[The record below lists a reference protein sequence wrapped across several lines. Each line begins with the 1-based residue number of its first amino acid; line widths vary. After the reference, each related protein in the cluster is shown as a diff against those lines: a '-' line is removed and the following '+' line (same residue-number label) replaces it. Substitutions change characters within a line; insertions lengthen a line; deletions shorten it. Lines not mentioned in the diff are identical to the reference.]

1 MTYLQIILSVIEYW
15 WSGLKNITFNVT
27 TRVVEIL
34 VIVLLA
40 VYYFAESFILTF
52 TPSFLRSSKDISGKV
67 ILVTGGA
74 GGVGRELVIRLARNK
89 AQVIVWDNN
98 EKGLKMLKDFCKER
112 NFHIT
117 TYDIDITEKELV
129 YKYAN
134 IIKQEFGP
142 VDILINNAGIVCGQT
157 LLDIPD
163 HMIEKTFKVNI
174 ISHYWTVKAF
184 LPDMIKQKSGHIVTV
199 GSLTGF
205 LGTYK
210 CTDYSA
216 TKFAT
221 IGFHESLMYELKTD
235 GHHKIKT
242 TIICP
247 YFINTGMFEG
257 CKPRN
262 FPMLE
267 PKDVAKRIITA
278 IKREETL
285 VTMPACGR
293 FLLPAKNYL
302 PAKLTWAIIIKIMKL
317 PQSMMGLRS
326 FNEVE
331 AA

>member
-1 MTYLQIILSVIEYW
+1 MTYIQTISSFIESW
-15 WSGLKNITFNVT
+15 WSWLKNVTFNVT
-27 TRVVEIL
+27 TRIVELLI
-34 VIVLLA
+34 IVLLA
-40 VYYFAESFILTF
+40 VYYFAETFILTF

-74 GGVGRELVIRLARNK
+74 GGVGRELVIRLARNN

-98 EKGLKMLKDFCKER
+98 EKALQQLKDTCNES
-112 NFHIT
+112 NLIIT
-117 TYDIDITEKELV
+117 TYVVDITEKELV
-129 YKYAN
+129 YKYAD
-134 IIKQEFGP
+134 IIKEEFGP
-142 VDILINNAGIVCGQT
+142 VDILINNAGIVCGHT

-199 GSLTGF
+199 GSLTGY

-221 IGFHESLMYELKTD
+221 IGFHESLMCELKTD

-242 TIICP
+242 TLICP
-247 YFINTGMFEG
+247 YFINTGMFDG

-267 PKDVAKRIITA
+267 PKDVARRIITA

-285 VTMPACGR
+285 VTIPTGGR
-293 FLLPAKNYL
+293 FWLPIKNYL
-302 PAKLTWAIIIKIMKL
+302 PEKLTWAIIIKIMKL

-326 FNEVE
+326 FKEVE